1 MRWPIFSVHVPANL
15 TAIHLRSQVYIDA
28 KKSIA
33 DGRKLPVN
41 QCVEYPQMQEM
52 KEVLE
57 HLGYEAVYE
66 EKAYPRDLAQFGRFR
81 VMIKDPASGEA
92 KVEGIASRR
101 QLLQKMGELIPN
113 LKSRKEGKAPK
124 PGVPGMAL
132 PGYPET
138 LMPIKAD
145 ELPPQLASSG
155 AAGAGGGGGSNKKGK
170 DKKK

>member
-1 MRWPIFSVHVPANL
+1 M
-15 TAIHLRSQVYIDA
+15 
-28 KKSIA
+28 
-33 DGRKLPVN
+33 
-41 QCVEYPQMQEM
+41 
-52 KEVLE
+52 LE

-66 EKAYPRDLAQFGRFR
+66 RRLTRVTCTVWSVPRDDQGSRQR
-81 VMIKDPASGEA
+81 RGQG
-92 KVEGIASRR
+92 EGIASRR